1 MKSDLFLLFALA
13 LVGAVRGESARTVPG
28 NAPEISYEGRT
39 IVTADGTVRLGYA
52 GIVTRLNF
60 HGTGLSLHARTS
72 SDELYLD
79 VGLDEAAPVFVK
91 VPKGES
97 DVVLAQSLH
106 AGEHHVAIYKRI
118 EAGVGI
124 LDVLSLTVAGELL
137 PPPPLPERRLMFVGD
152 SFTSGQATTVE
163 DGGPPMHP
171 DKAMRQNARLC
182 YGRLLADRF
191 HAQCHIIAVAG
202 KGIMRDWQGLRNVR
216 LAPEYFDNALPD
228 EPATRWDPRSYVPD
242 VIGVCLG
249 NNDFDGSAP
258 DQIDYIR
265 LYGLFVRKLRSEAPN
280 AHIYLITS
288 PSLSDEPG
296 KVPLRSVQ
304 YAYLQEVA
312 HQLADPH
319 IHVVQIAHYA
329 GVPGDWHPSG
339 TAHRAVAG
347 ELEPII
353 RQAMKW

>member
-1 MKSDLFLLFALA
+1 MKFPSFLLFSLTLA
-13 LVGAVRGESARTVPG
+13 ASVFGEPIQSVPG

-39 IVTADGTVRLGYA
+39 VVTPEGTVRLGYA
-52 GIVTRLNF
+52 GIVTRVNF
-60 HGTGLSLHARTS
+60 RGTGVSMHTRTS

-79 VGLDEAAPVFVK
+79 VSLDHTAPVFVK

-97 DVVLAQSLH
+97 DVVLAQDLPT
-106 AGEHHVAIYKRI
+106 GEHGVTIHKRI

-124 LDVLSLTVAGELL
+124 LDIVSLAVTGELL
-137 PPPPLPERRLMFVGD
+137 APTLLPERRLMFLGD

-171 DKAMRQNARLC
+171 SKTMRQNARLC
-182 YGRLLADRF
+182 YGRLLADRL
-191 HAQCHIIAVAG
+191 HAQSHINAVAG

-228 EPATRWDPRSYVPD
+228 DPTTRWDPRAYVPD

-258 DQIDYIR
+258 DQVDYIR
-265 LYGLFVRKLRSEAPN
+265 LYGLFIRKLRSEAPN
-280 AHIYLITS
+280 AHIFLITS
-288 PSLSDEPG
+288 PSLTDEPNE
-296 KVPLRSVQ
+296 VPLRSVQ

-312 HQLADPH
+312 RQLADSH
-319 IHVVQIAHYA
+319 IHVVQLAHYA
-329 GVPGDWHPSG
+329 GVPNDWHPSG
-339 TAHRAVAG
+339 TAHRAVAD
-347 ELEPII
+347 ELEPLI
-353 RQAMKW
+353 RQALKW